1 MGEKDFTRSPKRQRR
16 LGHGRRRRDR
26 AGGGRRSGGSIS
38 KGLGEGG
45 VDVRLEGS
53 EERLVC
59 ARGESGILAQRGL
72 QQPEEGARRLG
83 DDGVV
88 APQELDDERV
98 LGAMRREL
106 SAAIDASRS
115 ASRIAGARPW
125 RCRGAAPSPVVSPSV
140 RCVVSGS
147 GNSSWATL
155 CRAGE
160 PLGARGNRGG
170 DPRGRPAGRGGAL
183 ARVASSDRNFAQLAL
198 SSDDISVE

>member
-1 MGEKDFTRSPKRQRR
+1 MAARPRAAVLYGRVREVRGREVGEKDFTRSPKRQRR

-26 AGGGRRSGGSIS
+26 AGGGRRSASGGSIS
-38 KGLGEGG
+38 KGLGESG

-72 QQPEEGARRLG
+72 QQPVEGARRLG

-106 SAAIDASRS
+106 ATVHDW
-115 ASRIAGARPW
+115 GFCGW
-125 RCRGAAPSPVVSPSV
+125 RCPDAEIRV
-140 RCVVSGS
+140 
-147 GNSSWATL
+147 WA
-155 CRAGE
+155 E
-160 PLGARGNRGG
+160 
-170 DPRGRPAGRGGAL
+170 
-183 ARVASSDRNFAQLAL
+183 
-198 SSDDISVE
+198 VEREGYVYKVEYEEHQERRQ